1 MKQLKSELQKDEK
14 RYLDFAKAALKSCPG
29 SASLIKEMKIDTE
42 AAAKEFCSCSEKE
55 GDAKEKCYDEWVE
68 KYKGAKASEEDAKKM
83 GEEMAKCDLSGAMK
97 VLQKAQE

>member
-1 MKQLKSELQKDEK
+1 MKKVLLVLGVVSTVGMI
-14 RYLDFAKAALKSCPG
+14 SCG
-29 SASLIKEMKIDTE
+29 GIDTE
-42 AAAKEFCSCSEKE
+42 AAAKEFCSCSDKE
-55 GDAKEKCYDEWVE
+55 GDAKEKCYDDWVE